1 MERTEKIE
9 TSGVFSIKEAR
20 VKFTEINRDVAKK
33 GSIVIL
39 TNRGTPSTAIVS
51 MKLLRKLIGDKAF
64 KELLF
69 KQFYLK
75 KVEDSINNFLDSNEE
90 TISLDEL
97 KKKLGR

>member
-1 MERTEKIE
+1 
-9 TSGVFSIKEAR
+9 
-20 VKFTEINRDVAKK
+20 
-33 GSIVIL
+33 
-39 TNRGTPSTAIVS
+39 

-97 KKKLGR
+97 KKN